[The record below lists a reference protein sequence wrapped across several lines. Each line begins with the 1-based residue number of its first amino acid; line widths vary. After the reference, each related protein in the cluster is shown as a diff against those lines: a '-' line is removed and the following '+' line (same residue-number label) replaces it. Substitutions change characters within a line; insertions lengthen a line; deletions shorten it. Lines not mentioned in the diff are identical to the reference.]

1 MTVTIAFMAAVAL
14 VAAVGA
20 WLQSR
25 RGRPLPT
32 AVRGEPPGQIDRAD
46 FRAPEAPWLIAVF
59 TSKTCAS
66 CADVWNRVAAH
77 DSAQVATENV
87 EVGES
92 PSLHRRYRIES
103 VPTAVVADRHG
114 RVQAAF
120 VGPLGP
126 DDLEAL
132 RTIVAAHD

>member
-1 MTVTIAFMAAVAL
+1 MTVTIALMGTVAL
-14 VAAVGA
+14 VAAFGA
-20 WLQSR
+20 WWQSR
-25 RGRPLPT
+25 RGRPRPT
-32 AVRGEPPGQIDRAD
+32 AVRGEPPSQIDRAD
-46 FRAPEAPWLIAVF
+46 FRAPEAAWLIAVF

-66 CADVWNRVAAH
+66 CAGVWDHVSAH
-77 DSAQVATENV
+77 DSSHVATQNV
-87 EVGES
+87 EVTES
-92 PSLHRRYRIES
+92 PNLHRRYRIES